1 LSGTSLFSGLITSS
15 DYLLLNPSISLKLS
29 ICVLISNFQVHAA
42 LDIVDKMCE
51 VGMTLSIEVLHS
63 ILHASE
69 ESYDFNLVGCLH
81 IAPPYYMM
89 IFVVLS
95 SQYAD
100 ISNMNLEL

>member
-1 LSGTSLFSGLITSS
+1 M
-15 DYLLLNPSISLKLS
+15 
-29 ICVLISNFQVHAA
+29 HAA
-42 LDIVDKMCE
+42 LDIVDEMCE

-81 IAPPYYMM
+81 IAPPYYM

-95 SQYAD
+95 SQHAD
-100 ISNMNLEL
+100 ISNLNLEL